1 MNPDLQPSAV
11 LGQST
16 GVMIVATGGF
26 VWLLFA
32 TLGMKSSFAVYP
44 LYALLLLA
52 AWQLRKDAKRL
63 GVEPPPDTESAGRDK
78 VLLIATVA
86 EGITIFAASIVT
98 QLVGHAEYFIPA
110 IAVCIG
116 LHFIPLGYA
125 FQRPLLYIAATG
137 LCLVAALVPLLA
149 PLHKAL
155 PIGAVFHSVWM
166 LYCGVGSGAVLWA
179 TAVAQLIRARGVLK
193 KAAETQL

>member
-32 TLGMKSSFAVYP
+32 TSGMKGSFVIYA
-44 LYALLLLA
+44 LYALLLAA
-52 AWQLRKDAKRL
+52 AWQLRKEAKRL
-63 GVEPPPDTESAGRDK
+63 GIEPPPEMESAGRDK
-78 VLLIATVA
+78 VLLISTVA
-86 EGITIFAASIVT
+86 EGLAIFASLIVT
-98 QLVGHAEYFIPA
+98 QLVGHAEYFVPA
-110 IAVCIG
+110 IALCIG
-116 LHFIPLGYA
+116 LHFIPLAYA
-125 FQRPLLYIAATG
+125 FQRPLLYIAAAG
-137 LCLVAALVPLLA
+137 LCLVAVLVPLLA

-166 LYCGVGSGAVLWA
+166 LWCGLGSGAVLWA
-179 TAVAQLIRARGVLK
+179 TAVAQLIRAWGVLK
-193 KAAETQL
+193 GVTAT